1 MTKNRSVNRAGARV
15 SARLLAE
22 QARAVQEHEAAL
34 PEQDAVHDMRV
45 ATRRLRAALRVLR
58 LGKLDRRVK
67 ALQDALGA
75 VRDLQL
81 QIEWLRS
88 RDAALYR
95 SCRARLRSAKQA
107 LQRELRQW
115 QSRTLPILLGAA
127 ADGSAVQPRNVSK
140 LMRKRLKRMQ
150 ERLEQARIRPSPRS
164 LHAARVSVK
173 QVRYLVEVAKGSLPK
188 KVTRL
193 ESDLKTLQASLGEL
207 HDVDTRIDLVKTRP
221 ALARDQRDMRKR
233 LGKIAAAQLARWHK
247 QHLIDRASD
256 ALR

>member
-1 MTKNRSVNRAGARV
+1 MTKPRSPKRASAGA
-15 SARLLAE
+15 SARLLAD

-34 PEQDAVHDMRV
+34 PEEDAVHDMRV

-58 LGKLDRRVK
+58 LGELDGRVK

-81 QIEWLRS
+81 QIEWLRT

-95 SCRARLRSAKQA
+95 ACKGRLRRANQA

-115 QSRTLPILLGAA
+115 RSQTLPVLLGAA
-127 ADGSAVQPRNVSK
+127 ADPSAPRPRNLWK
-140 LMRKRLKRMQ
+140 LLRKRLKRMQ
-150 ERLEQARIRPSPRS
+150 ERLERARTRPSPGS
-164 LHAARVSVK
+164 LHAARISVK
-173 QVRYLVEVAKGSLPK
+173 QLRYLLEVSKDSLPK
-188 KVTRL
+188 RVTRL

-207 HDVDTRIDLVKTRP
+207 HDVDARIDLVKSRP
-221 ALARDQRDMRKR
+221 ALARDQKEARKR
-233 LGKIAAAQLARWHK
+233 LEKIAAAQLMRWHR
-247 QHLIDRASD
+247 QRLIDRVSA

>member
-1 MTKNRSVNRAGARV
+1 MTKRRTPTRAANGTA
-15 SARLLAE
+15 ARLLADE
-22 QARAVQEHEAAL
+22 ARAVQQHEAAL
-34 PEQDAVHDMRV
+34 PEADAVHDMRV

-58 LGKLDRRVK
+58 LGELDRRVK

-75 VRDLQL
+75 VRDVQL
-81 QIEWLRS
+81 QIEWLRK

-95 SCRARLRSAKQA
+95 SCRARLREAKRA

-115 QSRTLPILLGAA
+115 RSRTLPSLLGAA
-127 ADGSAVQPRNVSK
+127 ADGSAARPRNLSK

-150 ERLEQARIRPSPRS
+150 ERLERARVRPSPRA
-164 LHAARVSVK
+164 LHAARISVK

-193 ESDLKTLQASLGEL
+193 QSDLKTLQASLGEL
-207 HDVDTRIDLVKTRP
+207 HDVDARIDLVRTRP
-221 ALARDQRDMRKR
+221 ALARDQKEVR
-233 LGKIAAAQLARWHK
+233 LRLEKIAAAQLARWHK
-247 QHLIDRASD
+247 QRLIDRASA